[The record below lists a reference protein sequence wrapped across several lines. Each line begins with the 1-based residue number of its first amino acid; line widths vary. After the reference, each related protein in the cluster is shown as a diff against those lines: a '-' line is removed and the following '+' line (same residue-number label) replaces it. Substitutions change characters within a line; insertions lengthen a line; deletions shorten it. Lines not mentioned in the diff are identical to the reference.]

1 MQDSITLNFGADI
14 ILFLLLVLLVST
26 CNRGGGPAG
35 KYGIKNYDGEIH
47 RVICISESG
56 DTVKVWKTYDKP
68 GIMESQGVICFFNFR
83 DLETGKKV
91 EVRTRNGT
99 VVWQ

>member
-1 MQDSITLNFGADI
+1 MQNSITLNLGADI
-14 ILFLLLVLLVST
+14 ILFLLLVFLVST
-26 CNRGGGPAG
+26 CNKGGPSG

-47 RVICISESG
+47 QVICISENG

-68 GIMESQGVICFFNFR
+68 GIIESQGIICFFNFR